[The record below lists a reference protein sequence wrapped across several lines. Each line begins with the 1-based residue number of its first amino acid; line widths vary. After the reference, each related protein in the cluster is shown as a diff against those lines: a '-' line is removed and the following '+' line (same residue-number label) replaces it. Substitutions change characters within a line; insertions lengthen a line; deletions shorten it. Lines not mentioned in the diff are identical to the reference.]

1 MHKDDL
7 TNSVAVAATRR
18 QRSTGRG
25 FCKIHLRLFFPG
37 LFLLCF
43 ASAMSEQQV
52 LTREERA
59 LAREEKLQRYLQKKN
74 SKQIEPSNVSHLVML
89 ALPGPLFPQVDF
101 RRPPVQEECIGLSLS
116 APMKHGVHA
125 SLGPKETDPA
135 GRCERKLGNP
145 FVVDGTPLYLEAD
158 PQVLSLA
165 HAELT
170 AASVWDCS
178 LMLAKY
184 VEKHKQRF
192 KGKTVL
198 ELGSGQ
204 GVVGIAT
211 ALCGAQMVIMTD
223 VSAAL
228 PNIRRNILLNKLEGK
243 AREAEVD
250 WFKAEVHLQ
259 DIPAAGRRR

>member
-43 ASAMSEQQV
+43 VSAMSEQQV

-74 SKQIEPSNVSHLVML
+74 SKQIEPSNGEVML
-89 ALPGPLFPQVDF
+89 ALPGPLFPKVDF
-101 RRPPVQEECIGLSLS
+101 RRPVQEECIGLSLS
-116 APMKHGVHA
+116 VPMKHGVHA
-125 SLGPKETDPA
+125 SLGPKETNPA

-145 FVVDGTPLYLEAD
+145 FVVNGTPLYLEAD

-211 ALCGAQMVIMTD
+211 ALSGAQMVIMTD
-223 VSAAL
+223 VDAAL

-250 WFKAEVHLQ
+250 WFKAEAHLQ